1 MHETIAYLASVWI
14 TGLLATMVLVLVRAQ
29 SAMTRILALD
39 TITLFLIALL
49 VVYAAD
55 RHSRYFLDAAVILAL
70 LSFVA
75 SLVTA
80 RYHSER
86 KVFD

>member
-1 MHETIAYLASVWI
+1 MHEAIAWLASVWI
-14 TGLLATMVLVLVRAQ
+14 TGLLIVMVLLLVRTA

-39 TITLFLIALL
+39 CLTLFLIALL

-55 RHSRYFLDAAVILAL
+55 NHSRFFLDAAVILAL
-70 LSFVA
+70 FGFVA
-75 SLVTA
+75 TLATA

-86 KVFD
+86 RVFD

>member
-1 MHETIAYLASVWI
+1 MHEAVAYIASGWLTV
-14 TGLLATMVLVLVRAQ
+14 LLLVMVIVLIRAR
-29 SAMTRILALD
+29 SPMTRILALD
-39 TITLFLIALL
+39 CLTLFLIALL
-49 VVYAAD
+49 VVYATANE
-55 RHSRYFLDAAVILAL
+55 SRYFLDAALILAL
-70 LSFVA
+70 VSFVA

>member
-1 MHETIAYLASVWI
+1 MHEAIAYLASVWI
-14 TGLLATMVLVLVRAQ
+14 TALLIVMVIVLIKARSPMA
-29 SAMTRILALD
+29 RILALD
-39 TITLFLIALL
+39 VLTLFLIALL
-49 VVYAAD
+49 VVYSSANE
-55 RHSRYFLDAAVILAL
+55 SRYFLDAALILGL

>member
-39 TITLFLIALL
+39 TITLFLIVLL

>member
-1 MHETIAYLASVWI
+1 MHEAIAYLASVWI
-14 TGLLATMVLVLVRAQ
+14 TGLLIAVVVLLVRTRTAMTRVLVLDCL
-29 SAMTRILALD
+29 S
-39 TITLFLIALL
+39 LFLIALL

-55 RHSRYFLDAAVILAL
+55 NHSRYFLDAAVILAL
-70 LSFVA
+70 FGFVA

>member
-1 MHETIAYLASVWI
+1 MHESLAYIASAWI
-14 TGLLATMVLVLVRAQ
+14 TGLLAVMILVLVRAK
-29 SAMTRILALD
+29 SSMTRILALD
-39 TITLFLIALL
+39 SITLFLIALL

-55 RHSRYFLDAAVILAL
+55 HHSHYFLDAAVILAL
-70 LSFVA
+70 LSFVS

>member
-1 MHETIAYLASVWI
+1 MHETIAYIASVWI
-14 TGLLATMVLVLVRAQ
+14 TGLLAAMVLLLVRAR

-55 RHSRYFLDAAVILAL
+55 QHSRYFLDAAVILAL
-70 LSFVA
+70 LSFVS

>member
-1 MHETIAYLASVWI
+1 MHPLIADLASVWI
-14 TGLLATMVLVLVRAQ
+14 TGLLIVMVIVLVRARTP
-29 SAMTRILALD
+29 MTRVLALD
-39 TITLFLIALL
+39 SLSLFLIALL
-49 VVYAAD
+49 VVYATAEE
-55 RHSRYFLDAAVILAL
+55 SRYFLDAAVILAL

>member
-1 MHETIAYLASVWI
+1 MHEPIAYLASVWI
-14 TGLLATMVLVLVRAQ
+14 TGLLILMVLVLIRTK

-39 TITLFLIALL
+39 CLTLFLIALL
-49 VVYAAD
+49 LVFAAD
-55 RHSRYFLDAAVILAL
+55 NESRFFLDAAVILAL
-70 LSFVA
+70 FGFVA
-75 SLVTA
+75 TLVTA

>member
-1 MHETIAYLASVWI
+1 MHEAIAIMATVWL
-14 TGLLATMVLVLVRAQ
+14 TALLVVMVIVLIRAR
-29 SAMTRILALD
+29 SPMTRILALD
-39 TITLFLIALL
+39 SLTLFLIALL
-49 VVYAAD
+49 VVYASANE
-55 RHSRYFLDAAVILAL
+55 SRYFLDAAVILGL

>member
-1 MHETIAYLASVWI
+1 MHVIFAYVASVWI
-14 TGLLATMVLVLVRAQ
+14 TALLVVMVIVLMRAR
-29 SAMTRILALD
+29 SPMTRILALD
-39 TITLFLIALL
+39 VLTLFLIALL
-49 VVYAAD
+49 IVYAAANE
-55 RHSRYFLDAAVILAL
+55 SRYFLDAALILGL